1 MAQDQSVESRGLRIP
16 PWALWIL
23 GAFIPWS
30 MWVTYTVMQL
40 QFTGMSKV
48 DGDEIVTKV
57 EQKVEAGYEKLAAKF
72 ESLQRDFDRNFGKQA
87 PNP

>member
-1 MAQDQSVESRGLRIP
+1 
-16 PWALWIL
+16 
-23 GAFIPWS
+23 
-30 MWVTYTVMQL
+30 
-40 QFTGMSKV
+40 MSKV

-87 PNP
+87 RNP